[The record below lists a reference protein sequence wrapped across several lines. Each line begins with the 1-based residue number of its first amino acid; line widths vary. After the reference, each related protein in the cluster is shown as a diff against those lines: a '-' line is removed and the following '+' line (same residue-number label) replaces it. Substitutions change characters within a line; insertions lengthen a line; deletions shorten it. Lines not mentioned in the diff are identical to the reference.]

1 MDLLFGSWKTSGGLF
16 GENAPKKVALKSGAG
31 SMVDPVKIP
40 TSALLA
46 YAKKN
51 RKDKLKI
58 LVRGDGRGESAGSA
72 FTPRMSSAVD
82 ARLDQD
88 LEMSAEWFLKMS
100 SLMEAETVSQTF
112 TSLPPPPAFAP
123 EEKPDVELLD
133 MGQTDDDLAASRAMS
148 GSSSS
153 IHPTTRSSRDLLAA
167 CFHQLFAGLEA
178 GRIRLHSLLQLW
190 LTINEG
196 SINDTDGNTSHFNDS
211 RVPSFPLDKPSIS
224 HMLATLRKEHTL
236 SVWTWCLAF
245 RVLTVQINT
254 RGSTKDAVS
263 VANSMVNDPNMF
275 HSLVKFL
282 SGGSFQGRRSG
293 HQDFQVRYEIF
304 IISMTLFVISNLKR
318 LFKKIGKLCMMN
330 FNLIVVT
337 C

>member
-1 MDLLFGSWKTSGGLF
+1 MAGNDPLVDLYKYQMDALFGSWKTINFS
-16 GENAPKKVALKSGAG
+16 KKPPVKGGAG
-31 SMVDPVKIP
+31 SMMDPGKIP
-40 TSALLA
+40 ASALLA

-58 LVRGDGRGESAGSA
+58 LVKGDGKGDSSTSA

-88 LEMSAEWFLKMS
+88 LEMCAEWFLKVS
-100 SLMEAETVSQTF
+100 TLMEAETVSQSF
-112 TSLPPPPAFAP
+112 TSLPPPPAFTS
-123 EEKPDVELLD
+123 EGKPDVELAD
-133 MGQTDDDLAASRAMS
+133 IGQTDDDLAASRAMS

-153 IHPTTRSSRDLLAA
+153 SNIHPSARSSRDLLMV
-167 CFHQLFAGLEA
+167 CFHHLFAGLEA

-190 LTINEG
+190 LTVNEG
-196 SINDTDGNTSHFNDS
+196 SITDVEGSTSHFNDS

-224 HMLATLRKEHTL
+224 HLLAALRKERSL

-254 RGSTKDAVS
+254 RGSTKEAVS
-263 VANSMVNDPNMF
+263 IANSMVADPNMF
-275 HSLVKFL
+275 HALVKFL

-293 HQDFQVRYEIF
+293 HQDFQVSTASSENGLIRWMME
-304 IISMTLFVISNLKR
+304 LKVQR
-318 LFKKIGKLCMMN
+318 
-330 FNLIVVT
+330 V
-337 C
+337 